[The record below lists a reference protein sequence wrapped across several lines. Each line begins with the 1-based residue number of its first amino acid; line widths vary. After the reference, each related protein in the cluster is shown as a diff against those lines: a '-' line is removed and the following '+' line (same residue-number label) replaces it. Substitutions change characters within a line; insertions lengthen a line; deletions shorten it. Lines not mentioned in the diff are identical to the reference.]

1 MKMSLLSISLL
12 LCFTAN
18 SQVKVHTT
26 DIDNYWEAYD
36 SIITTQ
42 DFTKKLNLINRLYI
56 NKGTDGLKTFMQAR
70 RYRDTL
76 YIKHIETYPEFWK
89 SIRPNTLAVKSK
101 TNEILETIG
110 RLKELYPKLKPAEL
124 YFTIGGFRSGGTVSD
139 NKVLVGC
146 EIATGIPQTNMSEFK
161 NPWLAGVFAKQDEN
175 RVIPLTIHEYIHTQ
189 QKKAQH
195 KNVLSFSLSEG
206 SADFITE
213 LVMGK
218 PLVTS
223 YLTYGRE
230 HATTIKKS
238 FRKEMFATSI
248 ERWLFNGSYLGA
260 ESDMGYYI
268 GYEICKAYY
277 NNASDKK
284 KAIRDIIEL
293 KHDSE
298 SALEKFLAQS
308 GFYDEHIDREKTIA
322 AYTANLPHIVSYE
335 PFKNGEKNF
344 NSGNNEFRITFS
356 KPMDPENF
364 SLYYTNKGKDYF
376 PLEKLLRME
385 DDNKTFVF
393 KLNIFAGRDYE
404 FIISNEEFSTPD
416 RFKISDKSFT
426 VKFSTEQLNIPE
438 TIKKQ

>member
-1 MKMSLLSISLL
+1 MKISFIILSLL
-12 LCFTAN
+12 LYINAN
-18 SQVKVHTT
+18 SQIKVHTS

-36 SIITTQ
+36 SIITTR

-56 NKGTDGLKTFMQAR
+56 NRGTKGLKKFMKAR

-76 YIKHIETYPEFWK
+76 YVKHIEAYPEFWK
-89 SIRPNTLAVKSK
+89 SIRPNTLTVKSN
-101 TNEILETIG
+101 TNEILEAIN
-110 RLKELYPKLKPAEL
+110 RLKELYRKLKPAEL
-124 YFTIGGFRSGGTVSD
+124 YFTIGGFRSGGTVND
-139 NKVLVGC
+139 NMVLIGC
-146 EIATGIPQTNMSEFK
+146 EIATGTPSTNMSEFK
-161 NPWLAGVFAKQDEN
+161 NPWLASVFAKQDN
-175 RVIPLTIHEYIHTQ
+175 DHIIPLTIHEYIHTQ
-189 QKKAQH
+189 QKSAQH
-195 KNVLSFSLSEG
+195 KNVLGYALNEG

-230 HATTIKKS
+230 HAATIKKS

-277 NNASDKK
+277 NNAADKK

-293 KHDSE
+293 NYASE

-308 GFYDEHIDREKTIA
+308 RFYDEPIDREKTIA
-322 AYTANLPHIVSYE
+322 AYNAGRPHIVSYG
-335 PFKNGEKNF
+335 PFKNGETNF
-344 NSGNNEFRITFS
+344 YSGHNEFRITFS

-364 SLYYTNKGKDYF
+364 SLYYTDKGKDYF

-393 KLNIFAGRDYE
+393 KLDIIAGKEYE

-416 RFKISDKSFT
+416 RFKIRDKSFK
-426 VKFSTEQLNIPE
+426 VKFSTEPLNLPDI
-438 TIKKQ
+438 IKK

>member
-1 MKMSLLSISLL
+1 MKRAFLFLSFIIY
-12 LCFTAN
+12 FTGN
-18 SQVKVHTT
+18 SQVKVNTS
-26 DIDNYWEAYD
+26 DIDNYWVAYD
-36 SIITTQ
+36 CIIKTH
-42 DFTKKLNLINRLYI
+42 DFTKRVSLINNLYI
-56 NKGTDGLKTFMQAR
+56 NKGSNGLKAFMEAR

-76 YIKHIETYPEFWK
+76 YVKHIEVYPEFWK

-101 TNEILETIG
+101 TNEILEAID
-110 RLKELYPKLKPAEL
+110 RLQELYPKLKPAEL
-124 YFTIGGFRSGGTVSD
+124 YFTIGGFRSGGTVSG
-139 NKVLVGC
+139 NMVLVGC
-146 EIATGIPQTNMSEFK
+146 EIATGTPNIIMSEFK
-161 NPWLAGVFAKQDEN
+161 NPWLGGVFAKQDEDHI
-175 RVIPLTIHEYIHTQ
+175 IPLTIHEYIHTQ
-189 QKKAQH
+189 QKKARH
-195 KNVLSFSLSEG
+195 KNVLGFSLSEG

-230 HATTIKKS
+230 HAESIKKS

-277 NNASDKK
+277 NNATDKK
-284 KAIRDIIEL
+284 KAIKDIIEL
-293 KHDSE
+293 NYSNQ
-298 SALEKFLAQS
+298 SALDKFLEKS
-308 GFYDEHIDREKTIA
+308 GFYDEPINREKTIA
-322 AYTANLPHIVSYE
+322 AYTGNLPYIVSYG
-335 PFKNGEKNF
+335 PFKNGETNF
-344 NSGNNEFRITFS
+344 YSGNNEFRITFS

-364 SLYYTNKGKDYF
+364 SLYYTKKGKDYF

-393 KLNIFAGRDYE
+393 KLDIRAGKEYE

-416 RFKISDKSFT
+416 RFKISDKTFT
-426 VKFSTEQLNIPE
+426 VKFSTEPLNIPDS
-438 TIKKQ
+438 INK